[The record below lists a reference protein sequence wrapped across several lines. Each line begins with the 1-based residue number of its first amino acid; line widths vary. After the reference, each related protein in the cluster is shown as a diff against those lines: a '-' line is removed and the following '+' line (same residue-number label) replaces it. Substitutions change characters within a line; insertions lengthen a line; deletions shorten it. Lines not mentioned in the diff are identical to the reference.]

1 MGDGS
6 PVNDGVS
13 SQLRAT
19 AISQWIRNKIEDEG
33 VQARNIIKYSLPVGN
48 SDRTT
53 TARQFQKK
61 PTHSE
66 AVWSGQL
73 DVECDK
79 TILETPS
86 THSDECFQ
94 ATSPRYGRSTRSS
107 VASLLSY
114 RDREGTLL
122 TTTSSTNSSCT
133 STTHP
138 TNRRTL
144 PLKSGRCAIGTK
156 VRTEFNRAC
165 LVESEYRAR
174 YWGQMLDTLR
184 RTIDEIYSAC
194 ETDESEVECK
204 EVIMILEHSK
214 QDFFSLIEKMN
225 LLREYEEADE
235 QNKPNALAWDE
246 RTTLPGKPIMCQ
258 VLASAAV
265 NASSADG
272 SYLTIPVNLNPE
284 LGVSEVGDNDSDRM
298 STSWHLIVPKNNRT
312 KRTFPLH
319 LSSTT
324 GGALSDTVTPTNN
337 SIPLHCM
344 GSANGRTCVLSTL
357 SGSEMTNSGFSS
369 VKDDDAAFDETGDEQ
384 EEEDGDEDPVEH
396 SHDPEMDLEALDAE
410 DEDEELSIRNLSD
423 CENTKLHEAAVHTH
437 VETESFLHEGV
448 SEDGEDNTLSRDLQQ
463 IDEAIASVTTAERL
477 LTDRL
482 GRAQCAEA
490 ALRRRLL
497 AEDKA
502 VSTMKQSR
510 PANRWHR
517 RSEIQTCTVHENV
530 EKDTQQDLHA
540 EKLDVV
546 NGDRLIPS
554 LPHHMKWNG
563 AMLCQTCVCQ
573 CHIPFAAQKAA
584 TINLPSSRSFTQVS
598 EPVGEH
604 QRHVLPVGKPSK
616 TDACLVS
623 ARSDKSSDSIVLPVQ
638 RTDRQTHSVVVPDHE
653 VNGGSIANLPNRD
666 SPTVL
671 TKAPLLLSPPPAT
684 RPPNGRVDSIPP
696 CSLSTSGSQV
706 PPALLSTVVGTTAVA
721 TAKGLLFLSEASAK
735 SRVPGHGIQ
744 MHEKL
749 SARSQKRTANSIQEL
764 EQKQARAR
772 ILRQQH
778 LFERSERVH
787 ELSKKSLEAEQKQHS
802 ILTKHEESRVRLDE
816 LAAERRRRLE
826 EKLGR
831 EEAVKGRRRA
841 LEASRRARLDALQAQ
856 WKTRAQ
862 QLASRAE
869 LLEHTRRAAAK
880 AKEQHREIKM
890 ANLEEQQRTHI
901 EELRSRIQRK
911 QEESKR
917 RHQESLREISRKAFE
932 MSVLT
937 HTRDESF
944 IAAGV
949 EPYSVQKW
957 CRACQVMIVSEV
969 ALKSH
974 LHGTKHQKAAL
985 EACESRPLQPSDL
998 EAFNL
1003 SHLVDAPADFMDPT
1017 GQIENERLRV
1027 RRKRARKLRQRMNQ
1041 RALQFMK
1048 ELEQLKPVLPCSPNQ
1063 SQIQKLVKDARRFLN
1078 LPDSGPWVITRI
1090 QAMEKTLNAL
1100 LRCLTGSRSFYQD
1113 KIVHA
1118 IDTCSFTDRNSLFC
1132 SGSADQLICVSLGLL
1147 SVLANLI
1154 GLIRTQ
1160 RPSGTQLLPDKTY
1173 QLASEVLIAV
1183 CHSCPEACYRMVCSN
1198 DISILIDCLIARFSA
1213 PLATARTSV
1222 VNTVG
1227 SKEDGNDLDL
1237 IAHVTS
1243 NSRCTLMILDCLTCL
1258 VTQLADTCTSG
1269 IKPGSSAHPVDSQ
1282 RIQDLLGYL
1291 VSSGLVDLLA
1301 ARLSSPR
1308 QVNCLLRVASPGGRN
1323 GAGENN
1329 GCITDQGQHLV
1340 LSSIS
1345 LMTGLVTLL
1354 SFIPGTSSV
1363 KLRTTSTVHS
1373 NSQLSDVSGSH
1384 TGPTGLGSAE
1394 SHPVSG
1400 NSTDKTM
1407 SHLSRFGGK
1416 QNSMHLCTTNS
1427 SFVGR
1432 CNSASSR
1439 DTPLS
1444 SSICSS
1450 QNLSD
1455 GFGVSAEEATGVHD
1469 SPTKLL
1475 ETVLSTEV
1483 FGLIPLLYSLLLSPS
1498 TRMVLPASPDNPKE
1512 QRRQAAADLSI
1523 SSVRSLVKKGK
1534 QLPSDMSK
1542 SPTDNHLPFHSSAVG
1557 HIVLQSLRLFNS
1569 LGMVNRRALQ
1579 SLLSSEL
1586 TCLLTRHILLTL
1598 IARCAPQTNV
1608 ICNVPSS
1615 SASSSGCCTS
1625 QLGAFVSSLADADS
1639 HQRHAMNSIPA
1650 YAARGVRHMGDDDD
1664 EVSSLLPSGARQV
1677 VVRSVQTSTKS
1688 LRCEK
1693 SADFA
1698 HINTLGLPDW
1708 ANEVTPS
1715 EVPALADPVKKTD
1728 EPIACEHQQ
1737 HSCVSMKLTEAVL
1750 HEAIL
1755 CVGHL
1760 CVLNLDNQTSLQS
1773 GPPPTLLQRL
1783 VALPFDYFSQRPL
1796 TDLLY
1801 PTLIAFCY
1809 RNSDNLAVLEAELN
1823 PSLLANY
1830 IEERILER
1838 TMEAFPDNDD
1848 KTAHSNDKFVTDA
1861 RFRFECRFPVK
1872 EWASGKDYFTR

>member
-1 MGDGS
+1 
-6 PVNDGVS
+6 
-13 SQLRAT
+13 
-19 AISQWIRNKIEDEG
+19 
-33 VQARNIIKYSLPVGN
+33 
-48 SDRTT
+48 
-53 TARQFQKK
+53 
-61 PTHSE
+61 
-66 AVWSGQL
+66 
-73 DVECDK
+73 
-79 TILETPS
+79 
-86 THSDECFQ
+86 
-94 ATSPRYGRSTRSS
+94 
-107 VASLLSY
+107 
-114 RDREGTLL
+114 
-122 TTTSSTNSSCT
+122 
-133 STTHP
+133 
-138 TNRRTL
+138 
-144 PLKSGRCAIGTK
+144 
-156 VRTEFNRAC
+156 
-165 LVESEYRAR
+165 
-174 YWGQMLDTLR
+174 
-184 RTIDEIYSAC
+184 
-194 ETDESEVECK
+194 
-204 EVIMILEHSK
+204 
-214 QDFFSLIEKMN
+214 
-225 LLREYEEADE
+225 
-235 QNKPNALAWDE
+235 
-246 RTTLPGKPIMCQ
+246 
-258 VLASAAV
+258 
-265 NASSADG
+265 
-272 SYLTIPVNLNPE
+272 
-284 LGVSEVGDNDSDRM
+284 
-298 STSWHLIVPKNNRT
+298 
-312 KRTFPLH
+312 
-319 LSSTT
+319 
-324 GGALSDTVTPTNN
+324 
-337 SIPLHCM
+337 
-344 GSANGRTCVLSTL
+344 
-357 SGSEMTNSGFSS
+357 
-369 VKDDDAAFDETGDEQ
+369 
-384 EEEDGDEDPVEH
+384 
-396 SHDPEMDLEALDAE
+396 
-410 DEDEELSIRNLSD
+410 
-423 CENTKLHEAAVHTH
+423 
-437 VETESFLHEGV
+437 
-448 SEDGEDNTLSRDLQQ
+448 
-463 IDEAIASVTTAERL
+463 
-477 LTDRL
+477 
-482 GRAQCAEA
+482 
-490 ALRRRLL
+490 
-497 AEDKA
+497 
-502 VSTMKQSR
+502 
-510 PANRWHR
+510 
-517 RSEIQTCTVHENV
+517 
-530 EKDTQQDLHA
+530 
-540 EKLDVV
+540 
-546 NGDRLIPS
+546 
-554 LPHHMKWNG
+554 
-563 AMLCQTCVCQ
+563 
-573 CHIPFAAQKAA
+573 
-584 TINLPSSRSFTQVS
+584 
-598 EPVGEH
+598 
-604 QRHVLPVGKPSK
+604 
-616 TDACLVS
+616 
-623 ARSDKSSDSIVLPVQ
+623 
-638 RTDRQTHSVVVPDHE
+638 
-653 VNGGSIANLPNRD
+653 
-666 SPTVL
+666 
-671 TKAPLLLSPPPAT
+671 
-684 RPPNGRVDSIPP
+684 
-696 CSLSTSGSQV
+696 
-706 PPALLSTVVGTTAVA
+706 
-721 TAKGLLFLSEASAK
+721 
-735 SRVPGHGIQ
+735 
-744 MHEKL
+744 
-749 SARSQKRTANSIQEL
+749 
-764 EQKQARAR
+764 
-772 ILRQQH
+772 
-778 LFERSERVH
+778 
-787 ELSKKSLEAEQKQHS
+787 
-802 ILTKHEESRVRLDE
+802 
-816 LAAERRRRLE
+816 
-826 EKLGR
+826 
-831 EEAVKGRRRA
+831 GRRRA
-841 LEASRRARLDALQAQ
+841 LEASRRARLDALQAR

-985 EACESRPLQPSDL
+985 EACENRPLQPSDL

-1003 SHLVDAPADFMDPT
+1003 SHLVDAPTDFMDPT

-1048 ELEQLKPVLPCSPNQ
+1048 ELEQLKPVLPCSQNQ
-1063 SQIQKLVKDARRFLN
+1063 SQIQKLIKDARRFLN

-1113 KIVHA
+1113 K
-1118 IDTCSFTDRNSLFC
+1118 
-1132 SGSADQLICVSLGLL
+1132 
-1147 SVLANLI
+1147 
-1154 GLIRTQ
+1154 
-1160 RPSGTQLLPDKTY
+1160 LLPDKTY

-1183 CHSCPEACYRMVCSN
+1183 CHSCPEACYRLVCSN

-1213 PLATARTSV
+1213 PLATARTSI

-1227 SKEDGNDLDL
+1227 SKEDANDLDL

-1258 VTQLADTCTSG
+1258 VTQLAATCTSG
-1269 IKPGSSAHPVDSQ
+1269 IKSGGSAHPVDSQ

-1308 QVNCLLRVASPGGRN
+1308 QVNCLLRVASPGSRN
-1323 GAGENN
+1323 SAGENN

-1373 NSQLSDVSGSH
+1373 NSHLSDVSGSH
-1384 TGPTGLGSAE
+1384 TGSVGLGSAE
-1394 SHPVSG
+1394 SHPVNG
-1400 NSTDKTM
+1400 NNTDKTM

-1416 QNSMHLCTTNS
+1416 QNSMHLRTTNS
-1427 SFVGR
+1427 SVVGR

-1444 SSICSS
+1444 SSISSS

-1455 GFGVSAEEATGVHD
+1455 GFGVSAEEATGVCD

-1498 TRMVLPASPDNPKE
+1498 TRTVLPASPDNSKE
-1512 QRRQAAADLSI
+1512 QRRQTAADLSI
-1523 SSVRSLVKKGK
+1523 SSARSLTKKGK

-1542 SPTDNHLPFHSSAVG
+1542 PPTDNHLPFHSSAVG
-1557 HIVLQSLRLFNS
+1557 HIVLQSLRLLNS

-1579 SLLSSEL
+1579 SLLNSEL

-1608 ICNVPSS
+1608 ICNLPSS
-1615 SASSSGCCTS
+1615 SASSSGCGTS

-1639 HQRHAMNSIPA
+1639 HQRRAVNGMSTF
-1650 YAARGVRHMGDDDD
+1650 AARGIQHMGVDDD

-1693 SADFA
+1693 SADFV
-1698 HINTLGLPDW
+1698 HVNTLGLPDW
-1708 ANEVTPS
+1708 ANEITPS
-1715 EVPALADPVKKTD
+1715 EVPAVADPVKKTN

-1737 HSCVSMKLTEAVL
+1737 HSCVSMRLTEAVL

-1801 PTLIAFCY
+1801 PTLIACCY

-1830 IEERILER
+1830 IETHGFALSVAFQSRSGHQARITSLVEFR
-1838 TMEAFPDNDD
+1838 GHLSADPGHHCLKLIHLNRRVTDR
-1848 KTAHSNDKFVTDA
+1848 FVTNT
-1861 RFRFECRFPVK
+1861 F
-1872 EWASGKDYFTR
+1872 Y

>member
-1 MGDGS
+1 
-6 PVNDGVS
+6 
-13 SQLRAT
+13 
-19 AISQWIRNKIEDEG
+19 
-33 VQARNIIKYSLPVGN
+33 
-48 SDRTT
+48 T

-66 AVWSGQL
+66 VVWSGQL
-73 DVECDK
+73 DAECVK
-79 TILETPS
+79 NIIETPS
-86 THSDECFQ
+86 AQSDECSQ

-107 VASLLSY
+107 VASFLSY
-114 RDREGTLL
+114 RGREGTLL

-138 TNRRTL
+138 TKHRTL
-144 PLKSGRCAIGTK
+144 PLKSSRCAIGTK
-156 VRTEFNRAC
+156 VRAEFSRAC

-174 YWGQMLDTLR
+174 
-184 RTIDEIYSAC
+184 
-194 ETDESEVECK
+194 
-204 EVIMILEHSK
+204 
-214 QDFFSLIEKMN
+214 
-225 LLREYEEADE
+225 
-235 QNKPNALAWDE
+235 PNALAWDE

-265 NASSADG
+265 NANSADG

-298 STSWHLIVPKNNRT
+298 SASWHLIVPKDNQT

-319 LSSTT
+319 ISSTT
-324 GGALSDTVTPTNN
+324 CGALSDTITPTNN
-337 SIPLHCM
+337 ATPHFM
-344 GSANGRTCVLSTL
+344 GTANVRACVLSTL
-357 SGSEMTNSGFSS
+357 SGSELTNSGFSS

-384 EEEDGDEDPVEH
+384 EEEDGDEDAVEH
-396 SHDPEMDLEALDAE
+396 SHDPELDLEALDAE
-410 DEDEELSIRNLSD
+410 DEDEDLSIRNLSG
-423 CENTKLHEAAVHTH
+423 CENTKLHEAVDHTH
-437 VETESFLHEGV
+437 EENEAFLHEGV

-502 VSTMKQSR
+502 VSTTKQSR
-510 PANRWHR
+510 PANRWHQ
-517 RSEIQTCTVHENV
+517 RSEVQTYTVHENS
-530 EKDTQQDLHA
+530 ETDTQQDLHA

-546 NGDRLIPS
+546 NGSPYTSRDRLIPS
-554 LPHHMKWNG
+554 VPHHIKWNG
-563 AMLCQTCVCQ
+563 AMVCQACVCQ
-573 CHIPFAAQKAA
+573 CHIPFVAQKTA
-584 TINLPSSRSFTQVS
+584 TINLPSPGKNFTQVS
-598 EPVGEH
+598 GPVGKH
-604 QRHVLPVGKPSK
+604 RRCVLPVVKPSK
-616 TDACLVS
+616 TDACLASV
-623 ARSDKSSDSIVLPVQ
+623 RSEKSSDGIVLPVQ

-653 VNGGSIANLPNRD
+653 VIGGTVANSLNRD
-666 SPTVL
+666 SPTVH
-671 TKAPLLLSPPPAT
+671 TKASLLLSPPPLSPAA
-684 RPPNGRVDSIPP
+684 RPPNDRVDSTPP

-706 PPALLSTVVGTTAVA
+706 PPALLSTMVGTTAVA
-721 TAKGLLFLSEASAK
+721 TAKGLLSCPKQAQSHVCL
-735 SRVPGHGIQ
+735 VMG
-744 MHEKL
+744 
-749 SARSQKRTANSIQEL
+749 TANSMQEL

-787 ELSKKSLEAEQKQHS
+787 ELSKKVEEVHLQKRLLLHQRRSCLE
-802 ILTKHEESRVRLDE
+802 RRLH
-816 LAAERRRRLE
+816 AAEHKRKAELERRVLKAHDE
-826 EKLGR
+826 ETKGR
-831 EEAVKGRRRA
+831 EIAFIQGRRRA
-841 LEASRRARLDALQAQ
+841 LEASRRARLDALQAR

-974 LHGTKHQKAAL
+974 LHGAKHQKAAL
-985 EACESRPLQPSDL
+985 EACENRPLQPSDL
-998 EAFNL
+998 
-1003 SHLVDAPADFMDPT
+1003 
-1017 GQIENERLRV
+1017 
-1027 RRKRARKLRQRMNQ
+1027 
-1041 RALQFMK
+1041 
-1048 ELEQLKPVLPCSPNQ
+1048 
-1063 SQIQKLVKDARRFLN
+1063 KLVKDARRFLN

-1113 KIVHA
+1113 KSLEAEQKQHSILTKHEESRVRLDELAAERRRRLEEKLGREEAVKIVQA
-1118 IDTCSFTDRNSLFC
+1118 IDTCSFVDRNSSVC
-1132 SGSADQLICVSLGLL
+1132 SGSADQLICVSVGLL
-1147 SVLANLI
+1147 PVLTNLI

-1183 CHSCPEACYRMVCSN
+1183 CHSCPEACYRMICSN

-1213 PLATARTSV
+1213 PLATARASV

-1227 SKEDGNDLDL
+1227 PKEDANDLDL

-1269 IKPGSSAHPVDSQ
+1269 IKSGSSAHPAVDSQ

-1323 GAGENN
+1323 SAGENN
-1329 GCITDQGQHLV
+1329 GCTTDQGQHLV

-1354 SFIPGTSSV
+1354 NFIPGNSSV
-1363 KLRTTSTVHS
+1363 KLRTTSAVHS
-1373 NSQLSDVSGSH
+1373 NSQLSDVSASH
-1384 TGPTGLGSAE
+1384 TGSVGLGPAE

-1416 QNSMHLCTTNS
+1416 PNGMHLCTTNS
-1427 SFVGR
+1427 SIVGR

-1444 SSICSS
+1444 SSISSS

-1455 GFGVSAEEATGVHD
+1455 GFGVSTEEATGVHD

-1475 ETVLSTEV
+1475 ETVLNTEV

-1498 TRMVLPASPDNPKE
+1498 TRMMLPASPDNAKE
-1512 QRRQAAADLSI
+1512 KCRQAAADLSI
-1523 SSVRSLVKKGK
+1523 SSARGLTKKGK

-1542 SPTDNHLPFHSSAVG
+1542 PPTDNHLPFHSSAVG

-1639 HQRHAMNSIPA
+1639 RQRHAVNGIPTFV
-1650 YAARGVRHMGDDDD
+1650 ARGVQHMGDDDD

-1688 LRCEK
+1688 LRCDK
-1693 SADFA
+1693 SADFV

-1715 EVPALADPVKKTD
+1715 EVPALADPGKKTN
-1728 EPIACEHQQ
+1728 EPIASVLSMNHH
-1737 HSCVSMKLTEAVL
+1737 HSSHLNDPNSLTK
-1750 HEAIL
+1750 
-1755 CVGHL
+1755 
-1760 CVLNLDNQTSLQS
+1760 N
-1773 GPPPTLLQRL
+1773 
-1783 VALPFDYFSQRPL
+1783 
-1796 TDLLY
+1796 
-1801 PTLIAFCY
+1801 
-1809 RNSDNLAVLEAELN
+1809 
-1823 PSLLANY
+1823 
-1830 IEERILER
+1830 
-1838 TMEAFPDNDD
+1838 
-1848 KTAHSNDKFVTDA
+1848 
-1861 RFRFECRFPVK
+1861 
-1872 EWASGKDYFTR
+1872 